1 LRNMPSR
8 ASWPGATGRK
18 LLAVLFRSVTRFV
31 AWLMRIDCIED
42 DRGMKGK
49 LVVISIQAEQE
60 SHRWRES
67 L

>member
-1 LRNMPSR
+1 MEIADRPF
-8 ASWPGATGRK
+8 P
-18 LLAVLFRSVTRFV
+18 FRRTSE

-42 DRGMKGK
+42 DRGVKGK
-49 LVVISIQAEQE
+49 LVVISIPAEPE